1 MVAKWCSS
9 PQESRGSLLSQATE
23 GEKSPE
29 GLQDENVFAVIQVK
43 ELEVLGL
50 D

>member
-1 MVAKWCSS
+1 MLAGKGERVVAKWCSS
-9 PQESRGSLLSQATE
+9 PQESRGSLLRQATE

-29 GLQDENVFAVIQVK
+29 GLQDENVFC
-43 ELEVLGL
+43 G